1 MKEVKSMSVTLSNQD
16 KIWNNVLERAKL
28 VFDRH
33 TFDMFFASTKISS
46 IVNDVIT
53 VITDTELSKNILN
66 SDNKTVEKLR
76 EIVNEVTETNY
87 QLKFVLKSDES
98 SDFKQEEVQKHV
110 FFQQCNLNPKYS
122 LDNYVVGSSN
132 KEAVQAALMIGATP
146 GETFNPLFIYAKSG
160 LGKTHLL
167 HAIGNYIKDKKPFYK
182 VLYITTDAFID
193 EFIKYVKGD
202 QQNESLKD
210 FMRSV
215 DVLLVDDIQQ
225 LKTKEKTQEMFFN
238 VFNLLVNNG
247 KQIVLTSDCSPS
259 ELKGLEER
267 LVSRFS
273 MGLIVNIKNPDVDTC
288 IEILK
293 TKIAANNLNIN
304 NFEYD
309 GLVYLAETFSKN
321 IRELEGALN
330 RVIFKTIANKYTD
343 KIDVE
348 TIKESV
354 EGLANVKAKENTLS
368 EARIIEAVGDYYN
381 LTEEQIKSKI
391 RTSQIAL
398 ARHISIY
405 LCRDMLNTPLTQ
417 LGKIFGGRDHTTIMS
432 SVEKVEK
439 MLKTDA
445 DLKLALDAIKKTLK

>member
-87 QLKFVLKSDES
+87 QLKFVLKSDET
-98 SDFKQEEVQKHV
+98 SDSKQEEVQKHV

>member
-1 MKEVKSMSVTLSNQD
+1 MSVTLSNQD

>member
-1 MKEVKSMSVTLSNQD
+1 MSVTLSNQD

-87 QLKFVLKSDES
+87 QLKFVLKSDET
-98 SDFKQEEVQKHV
+98 SDSKQEEVQKHV

>member
-1 MKEVKSMSVTLSNQD
+1 MSVTLSNQD

-66 SDNKTVEKLR
+66 SDNKTVEKLK

-87 QLKFVLKSDES
+87 QLKFVLKSDET
-98 SDFKQEEVQKHV
+98 SDSKQEEVQKHV

>member
-1 MKEVKSMSVTLSNQD
+1 MSVTLSNQD
-16 KIWNNVLERAKL
+16 KIWNSVLDRAKQ
-28 VFDRH
+28 VIDRH
-33 TFDMFFASTKISS
+33 TFDMFFASTKIVS
-46 IVNDVIT
+46 IVNNTIT
-53 VITDTELSKNILN
+53 VSTDTELSKTILN
-66 SDNKTVEKLR
+66 SGNKTVEKFK

-87 QLKFVLKSDES
+87 QLKFIYKNEDASTDV
-98 SDFKQEEVQKHV
+98 EEVQKPV

-132 KEAVQAALMIGATP
+132 KEAVQAALMIAATP
-146 GETFNPLFIYAKSG
+146 GETFNPLFIYSKSG

-167 HAIGNYIKDKKPFYK
+167 HAIGNYIKEKKPFYK

-193 EFIKYVKGD
+193 EFVRYCKGD

-210 FMRSV
+210 FMRSI

-238 VFNLLVNNG
+238 IFNLLVNNG

-259 ELKGLEER
+259 ELKGLQDR
-267 LVSRFS
+267 LVTRFS
-273 MGLIVNIKNPDVDTC
+273 MGLIVSIKNPDIDTC

-293 TKIAANNLNIN
+293 TKISANNLNIN

-330 RVIFKTIANKYTD
+330 RVIFRTIANKYTD

-354 EGLANVKAKENTLS
+354 EGLASIKSKENTLT
-368 EARIIEAVGDYYN
+368 EARIIDAVGDYYN

-405 LCRDMLNTPLTQ
+405 LCRDMLNTSLTQ

-439 MLKTDA
+439 MLKTEP

>member
-1 MKEVKSMSVTLSNQD
+1 MSVTLSNQD
-16 KIWNNVLERAKL
+16 KIWKNVLDRAKQ

-33 TFDMFFASTKISS
+33 TFDMFFASTKIAS
-46 IVNDVIT
+46 IVNDVIS
-53 VITDTELSKNILN
+53 VYTDTELSKQVLN
-66 SDNKTVEKLR
+66 SDNKTVEKLKS
-76 EIVNEVTETNY
+76 IVNEVTETNY
-87 QLKFVLKSDES
+87 QLKFILKDDSIPDS
-98 SDFKQEEVQKHV
+98 KQEEVQKHL

-146 GETFNPLFIYAKSG
+146 GETFNPLFIYSKSG

-193 EFIKYVKGD
+193 EFIKYCKGD

-273 MGLIVNIKNPDVDTC
+273 MGLIVNIKNPDIDTC

-309 GLVYLAETFSKN
+309 GLIYLAETFSKN

-354 EGLANVKAKENTLS
+354 EGLASVKLKENTLS

-439 MLKTDA
+439 MLKTDP

>member
-1 MKEVKSMSVTLSNQD
+1 MSVTLSNQD
-16 KIWNNVLERAKL
+16 KIWNNVLDRASQ

-33 TFDMFFASTKISS
+33 TFDVFFANTRISS

-53 VITDTELSKNILN
+53 VITDTELSKTFLN
-66 SDNKTVEKLR
+66 SDSKTVEKLK
-76 EIVNEVTETNY
+76 EIVNDVTETNY
-87 QLKFVLKSDES
+87 QLKFVLENDENAS
-98 SDFKQEEVQKHV
+98 SKLGEAQRHV
-110 FFQQCNLNPKYS
+110 FFQHCNLNPKYS

-146 GETFNPLFIYAKSG
+146 GETFNPLFIYSKSG

-167 HAIGNYIKDKKPFYK
+167 HAIGNYIKEKKPFYK

-273 MGLIVNIKNPDVDTC
+273 MGLIVNIKNPDIDTC

-309 GLVYLAETFSKN
+309 GLIYLAETFSKN

-354 EGLANVKAKENTLS
+354 EGLASVKSKEKTLS
-368 EARIIEAVGDYYN
+368 EERIIEAVGDYYN